1 MTIQME
7 VCYFL
12 TDHYSCKCVMVKEM
26 PMSRIYLDRKI
37 IIPSAKLV
45 NNRCTSSGR
54 KDRGTLDP
62 LCRSRGTVLQSIIF
76 ALVVAI
82 LLRPTLVVLHPD
94 SPLPFIVESLP
105 PSVAGIEE
113 RLSPSSAG

>member
-1 MTIQME
+1 ME

-45 NNRCTSSGR
+45 NRCTSSGEG
-54 KDRGTLDP
+54 KTVVP
-62 LCRSRGTVLQSIIF
+62 LTRYADLGARFCNR
-76 ALVVAI
+76 
-82 LLRPTLVVLHPD
+82 
-94 SPLPFIVESLP
+94 
-105 PSVAGIEE
+105 
-113 RLSPSSAG
+113 

>member
-1 MTIQME
+1 ME

-45 NNRCTSSGR
+45 NNRCTSSGEG
-54 KDRGTLDP
+54 KTVVP
-62 LCRSRGTVLQSIIF
+62 LTRYTDLGARFYNQ
-76 ALVVAI
+76 
-82 LLRPTLVVLHPD
+82 
-94 SPLPFIVESLP
+94 
-105 PSVAGIEE
+105 
-113 RLSPSSAG
+113 